1 MLLTLFKRIYAY
13 AAYHQPN
20 LSYFYHYSIDG
31 YCMNQ
36 VYVCG
41 TYFHIY
47 ISILK
52 VIYSA
57 DKLSKKLIVINDRT
71 PDVERIFK
79 PLEDSGYFNFVVHV
93 PFVKISNKIK
103 KSKFL
108 SRVINRNKNVMEF
121 VETNSEIQKYDAF
134 IKNAEINLFSN
145 LGLSPAYFILR
156 YKDNF
161 IRMLEDGEGN
171 YISRIGHFQAFK
183 RKYILNTVVGEG
195 LDKEI
200 REIEVQF
207 PEKLSKRLAKKG
219 KKLELKKM
227 EQELRAED
235 LEKIIDIFMGGH
247 DICVEGKKKLL
258 LITQPLS
265 EDGHM
270 TEVQKLK
277 LYNDI
282 LKPYADAYSV
292 FVKGHPRELTDYRGK
307 LNYAFTSIP
316 QGFPL
321 EMFDLLKG
329 IHFEVGVTVSSS
341 SLSNIKCVDKKIL
354 LGRTY
359 FKQPLPA
366 DWHATLALNQVD

>member
-1 MLLTLFKRIYAY
+1 
-13 AAYHQPN
+13 
-20 LSYFYHYSIDG
+20 
-31 YCMNQ
+31 MNQ

-41 TYFHIY
+41 TYFQIY
-47 ISILK
+47 VSILK
-52 VIYSA
+52 IIYST
-57 DKLSKKLIVINDRT
+57 DKHAKKLIVINDRT
-71 PDVERIFK
+71 PDIEKIFK
-79 PLEDSGYFNFVVHV
+79 PLKDSGYFDFVLPV
-93 PFVKISNKIK
+93 PFVKISKKINT
-103 KSKFL
+103 SKFL

-121 VETNSEIQKYDAF
+121 VESNSDIQKYDSF
-134 IKNAEINLFSN
+134 IKSAEINLFSG

-156 YKDNF
+156 YKNNF

-183 RKYILNTVVGEG
+183 RKHLLNTVIGEG

-207 PEKLSKRLAKKG
+207 PEKLSKRLVKKG

-227 EQELRAED
+227 EQELSDED
-235 LEKIIDIFMGGH
+235 LEKIVRIFMGNEE
-247 DICVEGKKKLL
+247 ICVEGKKKIL

-270 TEVQKLK
+270 SEVQKIK

-282 LKPYADAYSV
+282 LKPYASEYSV
-292 FVKGHPRELTDYRGK
+292 FVKGHPRELTDYNGK
-307 LNYAFTSIP
+307 LNYPFTSIP

-329 IHFEVGVTVSSS
+329 IHFEAGITVSSS
-341 SLSNIKCVDKKIL
+341 SLANIKCIDKKIM
-354 LGRTY
+354 LGRMY

-366 DWHATLALNQVD
+366 DWHTTLTLEKAE